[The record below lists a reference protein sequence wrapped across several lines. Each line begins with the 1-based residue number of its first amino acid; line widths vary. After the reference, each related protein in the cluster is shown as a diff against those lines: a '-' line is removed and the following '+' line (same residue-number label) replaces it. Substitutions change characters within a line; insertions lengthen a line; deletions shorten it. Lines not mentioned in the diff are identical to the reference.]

1 VPTATALDLIT
12 AALVEL
18 NVVAAGE
25 VVPSGD
31 ALLGLAS
38 LNRMLDSWKTEHLLV
53 SSITRTTFTIT
64 PSTATYTVGT
74 GGTVNVSRPV
84 YIDHVTFL
92 DTSGTTP
99 LEIPLVSLTD
109 DAWTAVALKD
119 MESPWP
125 TAYYYQGTFPLG
137 TLTFWPVPTSTTI
150 TGVLYGGVGAPEMA
164 TLVTA
169 FSLPPGYQMAICKN
183 LAVDL
188 SVSYK
193 IDPQTIQL
201 LIKQAADSKATVKRS
216 NTRLRDMGVDLGALV
231 QGHSGMYGYNIQ
243 SDGYN

>member
-18 NVVAAGE
+18 NVTAAGE

-38 LNRMLDSWKTEHLLV
+38 LNRLLDEWKTEHLLV
-53 SSITRTTFTIT
+53 HTITRTSFVMT
-64 PSTATYTVGT
+64 PSVQDYTVGT
-74 GGTVNVSRPV
+74 GGTINVSRPV

-99 LEIPLVSLTD
+99 LEIPLTSLTD
-109 DAWTAVALKD
+109 DAWTAIALKD

-125 TAYYYQGTFPLG
+125 TSYYVNPTFPL
-137 TLTFWPVPTSTTI
+137 TTVSFWPVPTSTTI

-169 FSLPPGYQMAICKN
+169 FSLPPGYQRAIVKN
-183 LAVDL
+183 LAMDL
-188 SVSYK
+188 ATSYR
-193 IDPQTIQL
+193 IDPGGLQL
-201 LIKQAADSKATVKRS
+201 LMQQAMTSKSNVKRA
-216 NTRLRDMGVDLGALV
+216 NVRMMDMSIDAGALV
-231 QGHSGMYGYNIQ
+231 QRRFGYDIN
-243 SDGYN
+243 SDSYH